1 MIKFIQNEK
10 FIIGY
15 DIGKDKELS
24 ISDNPEHDFIIIT
37 NKRIIKR
44 SDANFQ
50 WEYKIFPISDL
61 KKITITKGIN
71 SYKLLLSICAL
82 LGYFPLSNLLEN
94 SVINLILAISSFVFG
109 IIILTNLLF
118 FSNSIN
124 LIINTD
130 EKISL
135 TFSNKNNFYKKLL
148 EELSN

>member
-10 FIIGY
+10 FILGY
-15 DIGKDKELS
+15 DIRKDKELF
-24 ISDNPEHDFIIIT
+24 ISDTPEHDFIIIT

-44 SDANFQ
+44 SNANFQ

-61 KKITITKGIN
+61 KKITIKKGIN
-71 SYKLLLSICAL
+71 SYKLFLSICAL

-124 LIINTD
+124 LIINTE

-135 TFSNKNNFYKKLL
+135 TFSNKNNFHKKLL
-148 EELSN
+148 EELSK

>member
-10 FIIGY
+10 FILGY

-61 KKITITKGIN
+61 KRITIKKGIN

-109 IIILTNLLF
+109 IIILNNLLF

>member
-10 FIIGY
+10 FILGY

-61 KKITITKGIN
+61 KRITIKKGIN

>member
-10 FIIGY
+10 FILGY
-15 DIGKDKELS
+15 DIRKDKELF
-24 ISDNPEHDFIIIT
+24 ISDTPEHDFIIIT

-82 LGYFPLSNLLEN
+82 LGYFPLSSLLEN

>member
-10 FIIGY
+10 FILGY

>member
-10 FIIGY
+10 FILGY

-61 KKITITKGIN
+61 KKITIKKGIN

-109 IIILTNLLF
+109 IIILTNLVF